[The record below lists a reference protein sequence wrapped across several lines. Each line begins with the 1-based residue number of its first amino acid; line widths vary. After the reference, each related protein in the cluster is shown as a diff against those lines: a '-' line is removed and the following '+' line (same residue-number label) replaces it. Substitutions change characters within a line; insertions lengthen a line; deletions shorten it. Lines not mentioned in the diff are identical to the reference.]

1 MREYKISVSEDWVSP
16 EETLLDSSSDHQDLE
31 MPISNSIFKASF
43 FITAV
48 LCAAVVTFV
57 FDLSVRRYDYFA
69 GIAFQNKSVNFYV
82 PPPRGII
89 FDRLG
94 RPLVANEPVFDL
106 LVVGKEAR
114 EVVAAETNDTEI
126 D

>member
-31 MPISNSIFKASF
+31 VPISNSIFKASF

-48 LCAAVVTFV
+48 LCVVVVAFV

-69 GIAFQNKSVNFYV
+69 GIAFQNKSVNFSV
-82 PPPRGII
+82 PPPRGIV

-106 LVVGKEAR
+106 LVISKLSN
-114 EVVAAETNDTEI
+114 ETERKV
-126 D
+126 